1 MVAAEAATQSINFSD
16 RVSQF
21 LQRVEY
27 RRVETDE
34 EREAIYRL
42 RYDAYLREGYIPP
55 APSRRL
61 ADTLGHL
68 PNAWTF
74 GIDVDRK
81 LAGTI
86 RMHLVTR
93 KHANSFAYDLFPDVL
108 EPHLEMGSTIVDP
121 NKFVVDREGAQRFP
135 ELPFA
140 IVRLV
145 HMFAAYFRADHIVAS
160 IRREHMAFYK
170 RYLMFRAL
178 CPPRKFDL
186 FPMPVHLV
194 GLHFLPAE
202 AGLVSRFPFFAASES
217 EKRRLFVREQDRS
230 PVRGGAPLAKDV
242 VALAGG

>member
-1 MVAAEAATQSINFSD
+1 
-16 RVSQF
+16 
-21 LQRVEY
+21 VEY
-27 RRVETDE
+27 RRIEVEE
-34 EREAIYRL
+34 ERAAIYRL

-55 APSRRL
+55 TASRRL
-61 ADTLGHL
+61 TDTLEYL

-74 GIDVDRK
+74 GIHVDRK

-86 RMHLVTR
+86 RMHLLTR

-108 EPHLEMGSTIVDP
+108 EPELDAGSMVVDP

-145 HMFAAYFRADHIVAS
+145 HMFAGYFRADHIVAS
-160 IRREHMAFYK
+160 IRREHIAFYK
-170 RYLMFRAL
+170 RYLMFRPL

-202 AGLVSRFPFFAASES
+202 AGLVSRFPFFAASDS
-217 EKRRLFVREQDRS
+217 EKRRLFARDHEQS
-230 PVRGGAPLAKDV
+230 PLHDGAMSAKGV
-242 VALAGG
+242 PALAWGERG